1 MATETRRV
9 HSLHVAL
16 PRGAKED
23 LVELARNLYVT
34 PTAYARIVLMKEI
47 ERAKRDKNGTAA

>member
-1 MATETRRV
+1 MAAETRQV

-16 PRGAKED
+16 PRGAKEE

-34 PTAYARIVLMKEI
+34 PTAYARLVLMKEN
-47 ERAKRDKNGTAA
+47 EKARREKNTAA